1 VTIEKTIVTIRNI
14 SKNFGGL
21 AALQQV
27 NITVTRGSITAVIG
41 PNGAGKTTLINV
53 LSGFLLP
60 DSGSISLNNT
70 VITGKKGHMITRL
83 GMARTFQ
90 TAQLFGTMSVL
101 ENVMVGRYARTRAG
115 LAGAALRLPGVLAEE
130 RAVRARALKLLDLVG
145 LTDQASLPATSIPI
159 GSQRLLEIA
168 RALASD
174 PQVLLLDEPA
184 AGLNTQET
192 RLLGELLQTIKNQ
205 GITIM
210 LVEHD
215 MELVMDISDDIAV
228 LNFGQNIARGTPAE
242 IQTNPDVISIYLG
255 ED

>member
-1 VTIEKTIVTIRNI
+1 MSMSTTIVDIRNI

-27 NITVTRGSITAVIG
+27 SIEVERGSITAVIG

-60 DSGSISLNNT
+60 DSGSILLNNT
-70 VITGKKGHMITRL
+70 LLTGKKGHAITRL

-90 TAQLFGTMSVL
+90 TAQVFGTMSVL
-101 ENVMVGRYARTRAG
+101 ENVMVGRHVRTRAG
-115 LAGAALRLPGVLAEE
+115 LIGAALRLPGVLAEE
-130 RAVRARALKLLDLVG
+130 RAIRARAQELLDMVG
-145 LTDQASLPATSIPI
+145 LTALAGLPAASIPI

-168 RALASD
+168 RALASG

-192 RLLGELLQTIKNQ
+192 RRLGELLLSIKKQ

-215 MELVMDISDDIAV
+215 MELVMDISDDITV
-228 LNFGQNIARGTPAE
+228 LNFGKNIARGAPAA
-242 IQTNPDVISIYLG
+242 IQTNPDVIAVYLG

>member
-1 VTIEKTIVTIRNI
+1 MSMEKAIVDIREI

-27 NITVTRGSITAVIG
+27 SISVQRGSITAIIG

-60 DSGSISLNNT
+60 DSGSILLNDT
-70 VITGKKGHMITRL
+70 IITGKKGHIITRL

-90 TAQLFGTMSVL
+90 TAQVFGSMSVL

-130 RAVRARALKLLDLVG
+130 RATKARAMELLELVG
-145 LTDQASLPATSIPI
+145 LTDQASVMAASIPI

-168 RALASD
+168 RALAAD
-174 PQVLLLDEPA
+174 PQVVLLDEPA

-192 RLLGELLQTIKNQ
+192 RLLGELLQTIKKQ
-205 GITIM
+205 GITIV

-228 LNFGQNIARGTPAE
+228 LNFGQNIARGTPAQ
-242 IQTNPDVISIYLG
+242 IQTNPDVISVYLG

>member
-1 VTIEKTIVTIRNI
+1 VSSAAVIVNIRGI

-21 AALQQV
+21 AALQDV
-27 NITVTRGSITAVIG
+27 SIAVDRGSITAIIG

-60 DSGSISLNNT
+60 DSGEIALHST
-70 VITGKKGHMITRL
+70 VITGKKAHAITHL

-90 TAQLFGTMSVL
+90 TAQVFGQMSVL
-101 ENVMVGRYARTRAG
+101 ENVMVGCHARTRTG
-115 LAGAALRLPGVLAEE
+115 LAGAALRLGGVRAEE
-130 RAVRARALKLLDLVG
+130 RAIRARALDLLAMVG
-145 LTDQASLPATSIPI
+145 LADQAAVPAASIPI

-168 RALASD
+168 RALATD

-192 RLLGELLQTIKNQ
+192 RRLGELLRSIRQQ
-205 GITIM
+205 DITIM

-215 MELVMDISDDIAV
+215 MELVMDISDEIAV
-228 LNFGQNIARGTPAE
+228 LNFGRNIARGTPAQ
-242 IQTNPDVISIYLG
+242 IQTNPDVIAVYLG
-255 ED
+255 EE

>member
-1 VTIEKTIVTIRNI
+1 MSMNTAIVHIRDI

-27 NITVTRGSITAVIG
+27 SIAVERGCITAVIG

-60 DSGSISLNNT
+60 DSGSVLLNNS
-70 VITGKKGHMITRL
+70 VITGKKGHTITRL

-90 TAQLFGTMSVL
+90 TAQVFGTMSVL
-101 ENVMVGRYARTRAG
+101 ENVMVGRHARTRAG
-115 LAGAALRLPGVLAEE
+115 LIGAALRLPGVLTEE
-130 RAVRARALKLLDLVG
+130 RAIRARAMELLDMVG
-145 LTDQASLPATSIPI
+145 LTAQAGLPAASIPI

-168 RALASD
+168 RALASS

-192 RLLGELLQTIKNQ
+192 RLLGELLLAIKKQ
-205 GITIM
+205 GITII

-242 IQTNPDVISIYLG
+242 IQTNPDVIAVYLG